1 MAHNCHVI
9 SILCYCDVCIYPT
22 LWYLLYS
29 CGDDGRIRGWKWKEF
44 IQPEVPI
51 SLQGNHVKS
60 VVNFVNPQ
68 HRGPW
73 GAVSA
78 VPESNAI
85 AIGTRETCKIKMVF
99 KGHLD
104 YLHCIVARNSTNQII
119 TGSEDG
125 TARIWDCNSGKCVRV
140 IDPRKDKKLRSP
152 CTSVRCIALDE
163 SDSWLVLAVG
173 SEPFV
178 RRFDLDGKIL
188 SQIPCAPQSAFSV
201 SLHPSGV
208 FSFVMSNSILLLCDL
223 EANTFIY
230 AQVPISNK
238 SYEKAPT
245 TSAIVSNAMKSDKNI
260 GYR

>member
-68 HRGPW
+68 HRTLPSFLLLVILVLIAGMW
-73 GAVSA
+73 YVFAQVDVISTTIGAFQ
-78 VPESNAI
+78 
-85 AIGTRETCKIKMVF
+85 ETCKIKMVF

-104 YLHCIVARNSTNQII
+104 YLHCIVARNSTNQ
-119 TGSEDG
+119 
-125 TARIWDCNSGKCVRV
+125 
-140 IDPRKDKKLRSP
+140 
-152 CTSVRCIALDE
+152 
-163 SDSWLVLAVG
+163 VLAVG

>member
-163 SDSWLVLAVG
+163 SDSWLVSVCANKYMFHVHRLVAAVKVYQFG
-173 SEPFV
+173 ICMLPSVFRGLVPVV
-178 RRFDLDGKIL
+178 RCKI
-188 SQIPCAPQSAFSV
+188 
-201 SLHPSGV
+201 
-208 FSFVMSNSILLLCDL
+208 
-223 EANTFIY
+223 
-230 AQVPISNK
+230 
-238 SYEKAPT
+238 
-245 TSAIVSNAMKSDKNI
+245 
-260 GYR
+260 